1 MNYDTI
7 IKQYAKKPVKDYV
20 SEFYSFIFCLINNL
34 VETDLDHN
42 LKLVFIN
49 ALMLDKQIVFFKN
62 KEDKLQIG
70 RLSQV
75 LTRDENLL
83 PIDIKARTLN
93 GNSYD
98 LIEPNYVLLYNPIP
112 TDYLALKLSEIA
124 KIESIVEYLRKLYK
138 SPVIFQSK
146 DTKALR
152 SVKEFIHNLFST
164 EEICTIVNESFDV
177 SKKLDKIE
185 LNIPYITDKLL
196 EENESL
202 KEDILET
209 LGIYKNTS
217 GNRERVNESEL
228 IISNSLTTV
237 NKLGLENALINTF
250 KEIETKLGFK
260 YNVELNI
267 NKIFDTMKGGTVN
280 E

>member
-1 MNYDTI
+1 MQDAI
-7 IKQYAKKPVKDYV
+7 IKQYAKKYCKDYI
-20 SEFYSFIFCLINNL
+20 SEFYSFLYSIIYNL
-34 VETDLDHN
+34 VDTDIDNN

-49 ALMLDKQIVFFKN
+49 ALLFERNIVFFKN
-62 KEDKLQIG
+62 NDNKLQIG

-93 GNSYD
+93 GTSYD
-98 LIEPNYVLLYNPIP
+98 LIEPNYVMLYNPIP
-112 TDYLALKLSEIA
+112 TDYLSLKLSEIA
-124 KIESIVEYLRKLYK
+124 KIERVIEYLRKMYK
-138 SPVIFQSK
+138 SPVVFQSK

-152 SVKEFIHNLFST
+152 SIRDFIRDIFST
-164 EEICTIVNESFDV
+164 DEICTVVNESFDV
-177 SKKLDKIE
+177 SKRLDKID

-196 EENESL
+196 DENESI

-228 IISNSLTTV
+228 IINNSLTTV
-237 NKLGLENALINTF
+237 NKLGLESALTNCF
-250 KEIETKLGFK
+250 KEIENKLGFK
-260 YNVELNI
+260 HKIELNV
-267 NKIFDTMKGGTVN
+267 NKIFSDMKRG